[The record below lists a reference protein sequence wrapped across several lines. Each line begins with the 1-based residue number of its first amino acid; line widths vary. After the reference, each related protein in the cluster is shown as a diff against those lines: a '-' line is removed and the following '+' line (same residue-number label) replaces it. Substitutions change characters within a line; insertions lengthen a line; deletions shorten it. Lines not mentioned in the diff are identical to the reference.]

1 MRKIILF
8 FLIMITLPIYSK
20 TADSKIY
27 KANIE
32 NTYVAS
38 IKAVKSL
45 NFDIVELQA
54 NSGYILFKT
63 KSNDSYLIMVSEI
76 DKENTNV
83 KISKMKNTSILAEIQ
98 SLFFNELDEK
108 IKYAISRVD
117 KWANTHFAL

>member
-117 KWANTHFAL
+117 K